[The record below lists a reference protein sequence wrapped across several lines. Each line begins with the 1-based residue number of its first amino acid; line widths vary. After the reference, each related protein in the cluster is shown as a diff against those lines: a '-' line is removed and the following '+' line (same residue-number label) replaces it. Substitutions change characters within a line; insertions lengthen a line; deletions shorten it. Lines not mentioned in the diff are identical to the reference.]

1 MSALMPTYAPSDLA
15 FEKGEGVYL
24 YAADGRRF
32 LDFCSGIAVS
42 CLGYAHPHMVNALK
56 EQADKVWHVSNLYRS
71 PGQERMAERLA
82 EASFADR
89 VFFCNSGAEAL
100 EAALKIAR
108 KYQRDNGHPER
119 FRVIGCEN
127 AFHGRTLATIAAA
140 GQAKLLEGFD
150 PVIDAFDQ
158 VAHGN
163 LNEMRAA
170 ITDETA
176 AILVEPVQGEGGL
189 RPAPE
194 GYLKGL
200 RDICDEFGLLLMFD
214 EVQSGMGRTGKLFAH
229 EWADVKPDVVS
240 TAKGLGGGFPLGACL
255 TTEAA
260 AVLGVGNHGT
270 TYGGNPLGM
279 AVANAVFDVLMEDG
293 FLDHVTKMGKVLDM
307 ALQGLVAKYPSV
319 FTVTRGQGLMR
330 GIQLKEPIVNRD
342 FKNELEAKG
351 LLVAPA
357 GDNVIR
363 LLPPLIID
371 ESHIEEAIAIFDTV
385 AASHV

>member
-24 YAADGRRF
+24 YTADGRRF
-32 LDFCSGIAVS
+32 LDFCAGIAVS
-42 CLGYAHPHMVNALK
+42 CLGYAHPHMVKALK

-82 EASFADR
+82 AASFADR

-100 EAALKIAR
+100 EAAIKIAR

-119 FRVIGCEN
+119 YRVIGCEN

-189 RPAPE
+189 RPSPE

-200 RDICDEFGLLLMFD
+200 RDIADEFGLLLMFD

-229 EWADVKPDVVS
+229 EWDDVIPDVVS

-293 FLDHVTKMGKVLDM
+293 FLDHVTKMGQALDL

-319 FTVTRGQGLMR
+319 FSQTRGQGLMR
-330 GIQLKEPIVNRD
+330 GIQLKASILNRD
-342 FKNELEAKG
+342 FKAELEAEG

-371 ESHIEEAIAIFDTV
+371 DSHIAEAIAIFDTV
-385 AASHV
+385 AASHA